1 MKNLETLPT
10 IFSTCLLVLFS
21 LFVEVNSQEVSYS
34 TRTTQ
39 EAINDLKVPRS
50 IPGQEIQ
57 PTSEVREIPT
67 QSKGGWSSKLTGKE
81 ILKIKMD
88 VRTTEDLR
96 FIKDLGLSCCSDTGV
111 CICEVTL
118 EQANQ
123 IKAQRINY
131 QIEKKEENSREQ
143 DDRWLRISQ
152 RVDRV
157 KLRPTQVIMASM
169 QVNTKEDL
177 DFLRKIG
184 VECCVDTGICK
195 CQINTEQWKQI
206 GFHGFRYGV
215 RVIDTL
221 EWGKETKPKSD
232 KTIPEKPKPTKT
244 SDKSQIGTQE
254 IFVLKVEIKTGNE
267 MQDIRKVIKRV
278 GGQCESNDKIIL
290 LRVTQEQ
297 MEELKKEGI
306 EFEVQ
311 K

>member
-1 MKNLETLPT
+1 MKKLETLPT
-10 IFSTCLLVLFS
+10 IFSTCLLLLFG
-21 LFVEVNSQEVSYS
+21 LFLQVNSQEVSDS
-34 TRTTQ
+34 TKTTQ
-39 EAINDLKVPRS
+39 EAINAQKAPKI
-50 IPGQEIQ
+50 IPEQEIQ
-57 PTSEVREIPT
+57 PTSEDREMPT
-67 QSKGGWSSKLTGKE
+67 QPKGGLSSKLTGKE

-88 VRTTEDLR
+88 VRTIEDLR
-96 FIKDLGLSCCSDTGV
+96 FIEHLGLSCCSDTGV

-131 QIEKKEENSREQ
+131 QIKKEEENSREQ
-143 DDRWLRISQ
+143 DDRWLRISR

-177 DFLRKIG
+177 ELLRKIG

-215 RVIDTL
+215 QVIDTL

-232 KTIPEKPKPTKT
+232 KIIPEKPKPTKEP
-244 SDKSQIGTQE
+244 K
-254 IFVLKVEIKTGNE
+254 
-267 MQDIRKVIKRV
+267 
-278 GGQCESNDKIIL
+278 
-290 LRVTQEQ
+290 
-297 MEELKKEGI
+297 
-306 EFEVQ
+306 
-311 K
+311 